1 MTTARYV
8 ALFLMACAERKKSVE
23 VYDNSA
29 QGPGCGVVCV
39 RDRFMCLTSRISSFP
54 ALTFSVDLTVL
65 SNTRSML
72 PAWQWEQAC
81 ATTPTLNTDA
91 PLSEHT
97 HLLHHLLCENTLEL
111 GNVDNFVLNLSH
123 LV

>member
-8 ALFLMACAERKKSVE
+8 ALFLMACAERKKGVE
-23 VYDNSA
+23 VYDNSV
-29 QGPGCGVVCV
+29 QGPGCGVLCVCMTI
-39 RDRFMCLTSRISSFP
+39 FMCLTSRISSFP

-72 PAWQWEQAC
+72 PAWQWGQGC

-97 HLLHHLLCENTLEL
+97 HLLHHLLCENAL
-111 GNVDNFVLNLSH
+111 
-123 LV
+123 